1 MRPMM
6 IVDLRVSR
14 SPVPTDLVVGSS
26 LASRSSDEHPGQPT
40 TETRCRRDDDPAILS
55 GSKAMRPEADITD
68 LIARARKGD
77 EEAIGQ
83 LLTAFGEELRI
94 MVRARLPRTLRT
106 RFDSTDFVQA
116 VW

>member
-6 IVDLRVSR
+6 IGDLRVSR
-14 SPVPTDLVVGSS
+14 SPVPTDLVVGAL

-40 TETRCRRDDDPAILS
+40 TETRCRREDDPAVL
-55 GSKAMRPEADITD
+55 GGGKAVGPEGDIPG
-68 LIARARKGD
+68 LIARARTGD

-94 MVRARLPRTLRT
+94 MVRARLP
-106 RFDSTDFVQA
+106 
-116 VW
+116 